1 MNINPLIERLER
13 EGMLAEHNPELM
25 QQFLERAQA
34 EDRRAGAYPKSRKTT
49 RVQLAESV
57 AEADLASQFVN
68 EALKEVTDRKV
79 ALLAR
84 AGFSATVIEALKA
97 WVDVTVDARVLQQQL
112 RMGTERAPVIAP
124 AADPLEPLTA
134 RELGDALGDLSEDTV
149 RNRERQG
156 KLFSVT
162 RPGRKRGR
170 EYPAF
175 QAWPEIAGDPLEQVL
190 SPLTGQEGP
199 ALYGFFSSPNDLL
212 ANLTPIEV
220 LAGKRT
226 TSRALDK
233 GAEALLAAS
242 PDERRAAAAT
252 AAQTYAGELGA

>member
-1 MNINPLIERLER
+1 MNIHPLIERLER
-13 EGMLAEHNPELM
+13 EGVLAEHNPELM
-25 QQFLERAQA
+25 HHFLERAQA
-34 EDRRAGAYPKSRKTT
+34 ESSTT
-49 RVQLAESV
+49 RVQV
-57 AEADLASQFVN
+57 AEPVSQADLASQFVN

-79 ALLAR
+79 ALLAK
-84 AGFSATVIEALKA
+84 AGFSAKVIEALKA

-112 RMGTERAPVIAP
+112 RMGTERAPAMAL

-134 RELGDALGDLSEDTV
+134 RALGDALGDLSEDTV
-149 RNRERQG
+149 RHRERQG

-199 ALYGFFSSPNDLL
+199 ALYGFFSSTNDLL

-220 LAGKRT
+220 LVGRLT
-226 TSRALDK
+226 TPRAID
-233 GAEALLAAS
+233 GSAEALLAAS
-242 PDERRAAAAT
+242 PDERRTAAAT
-252 AAQTYAGELGA
+252 AAQTYADELGA